1 MSSSPTTVSSIEIL
15 NSSEEM
21 SSRERIVEFV
31 ESIDDILCDDEYSEE
46 LFVKMIEITI
56 VNGYRF
62 KSMEPMPSIADCANI
77 LIRDQQ
83 EFPENSKM
91 YHYYNAMV
99 SWFVMKG
106 FEKINATPE
115 HISTMEGK
123 MKESIQNFKRN

>member
-1 MSSSPTTVSSIEIL
+1 MSSSPITVSSIEIL
-15 NSSEEM
+15 NLSQEM
-21 SSRERIVEFV
+21 PVHKRLERFV

-91 YHYYNAMV
+91 YHYY
-99 SWFVMKG
+99 
-106 FEKINATPE
+106 
-115 HISTMEGK
+115 
-123 MKESIQNFKRN
+123 